1 MILSGY
7 SDHSSFGT
15 FRSVSLTLLL
25 DPTSRPFTKMAGTP
39 RANGR
44 DPLRV
49 TLVGHSF
56 IRRLRDFMN
65 NSLEDNN
72 LRLNREQYYVTCVAR
87 GGLTISRLCA
97 LREFT
102 YFVARPNIVFIQIG
116 GNDLC
121 CSSPNIPKLAQEIL
135 SYAQYLLHGCNVQHV
150 VIGQI
155 LRRNS
160 QRVSATFNSEV
171 VSLNLQLASACALHD
186 NISFWKHRGF
196 RASLDFLSSDGVHIR
211 EDMNG
216 KYSRKYLQSIKSAIL
231 HVTQYL

>member
-1 MILSGY
+1 MLLCLCNIYGDLHNFIVVHHRFYPVLKIANSITDQRIRKAQTLGLFLHSLFMLGEAAQILLIVQDRALFLFSCLCMGGIWDNTKILSGY

-15 FRSVSLTLLL
+15 FRSVFSTLLL
-25 DPTSRPFTKMAGTP
+25 DPTFRPFTNMAGTP

-87 GGLTISRLCA
+87 GGLTISRLCT

-121 CSSPNIPKLAQEIL
+121 CSVFLISSQE
-135 SYAQYLLHGCNVQHV
+135 
-150 VIGQI
+150 
-155 LRRNS
+155 
-160 QRVSATFNSEV
+160 
-171 VSLNLQLASACALHD
+171 
-186 NISFWKHRGF
+186 K
-196 RASLDFLSSDGVHIR
+196 
-211 EDMNG
+211 
-216 KYSRKYLQSIKSAIL
+216 AI
-231 HVTQYL
+231 